1 MPYRIEYTRTNP
13 RTKREQTVVKFRG
26 QLRYNGK
33 TYSKLFETESLALD
47 WEEQKSKELSGV
59 SAITALIEETNQVDM
74 RQLLQ
79 AHYSKKLSKQSETSR
94 KSNENRCLK
103 QIPSVKIPYKAIQ
116 HRINNYKYSKTI
128 VKAMLDCEFDYVNDG
143 IRFGDFFASTV
154 DFYIIKAYIEVRKD
168 HGIANNTLLREL
180 TTISGAFTNAYDY
193 FKQFENGIQNPVKLL
208 PKGIKPKP
216 QNDRKTVLSDDDIG
230 KIAQF
235 LSLKT
240 NLEPYWCFIQC
251 IYSGVRRVEC
261 LRMEWENIDWKKQL
275 VHLTEKQ
282 TKNGRARE
290 VPLHDEF
297 FNYLK
302 EHRKASGKIFKLT
315 YYNMRAYW
323 VDALKQNDLYDNP
336 RTRPIWNDT
345 RRTAITTNLRR
356 SEGNT
361 FQLAKVFGVK
371 PSEIEK
377 EQKKIGSD
385 IQDIIKKLQNGEP
398 LTPKEISLLSGH
410 QNSDITHQTYNAD
423 R

>member
-13 RTKREQTVVKFRG
+13 KTKREQTVVKYRG
-26 QLRYNGK
+26 QVRFNGK
-33 TYSKLFETESLALD
+33 TYTKLFDTESLALE
-47 WEEQKSKELSGV
+47 WEEEKANELNGISG
-59 SAITALIEETNQVDM
+59 IKALTDETNEVDI
-74 RQLLQ
+74 RQLLR
-79 AHYSKKLSKQSETSR
+79 AHYTKTLSKQSETAR

-103 QIPSVKIPYKAIQ
+103 LIPSVKIPYKAIQ
-116 HRINNYKYSKTI
+116 HRINNYKYSKAI
-128 VKAMLDCEFDYVNDG
+128 VKAMLNWEFDYVNDG
-143 IRFGDFFASTV
+143 IAFGDFFVSTV
-154 DFYIIKAYIEVRKD
+154 DFYIIKAYIEVRKEK
-168 HGIANNTLLREL
+168 GIANNTLLREL

-193 FKQFENGIQNPVKLL
+193 FKQFENGIQNPVKQL

-216 QNDRKTVLSDDDIG
+216 QNDRKVILSDEDIG

-275 VHLTEKQ
+275 VHLTDKQ

-302 EHRKASGKIFKLT
+302 ENRKASGKIFKLT

-410 QNSDITHQTYNAD
+410 QNSDITHETYNAD

>member
-1 MPYRIEYTRTNP
+1 
-13 RTKREQTVVKFRG
+13 
-26 QLRYNGK
+26 
-33 TYSKLFETESLALD
+33 
-47 WEEQKSKELSGV
+47 
-59 SAITALIEETNQVDM
+59 
-74 RQLLQ
+74 
-79 AHYSKKLSKQSETSR
+79 
-94 KSNENRCLK
+94 
-103 QIPSVKIPYKAIQ
+103 
-116 HRINNYKYSKTI
+116 
-128 VKAMLDCEFDYVNDG
+128 
-143 IRFGDFFASTV
+143 
-154 DFYIIKAYIEVRKD
+154 
-168 HGIANNTLLREL
+168 
-180 TTISGAFTNAYDY
+180 
-193 FKQFENGIQNPVKLL
+193 
-208 PKGIKPKP
+208 
-216 QNDRKTVLSDDDIG
+216 
-230 KIAQF
+230 
-235 LSLKT
+235 
-240 NLEPYWCFIQC
+240 
-251 IYSGVRRVEC
+251 
-261 LRMEWENIDWKKQL
+261 MEWENIDWKKQL